1 MVIFALSAWKGSG
14 KDMVADYLV
23 THHGFK
29 RISFADPLKD
39 RVSEQFNIPRA
50 YFDSID
56 FKEAPILSLP
66 VNPKDGFSRM
76 IAEFMFKE
84 FRTAD
89 GQTPIGFAVFD
100 GKFLGTVKSPA
111 PLKSHNFEPLFW
123 TPRALAILE
132 GSGKRAADS
141 DHWVKQAVSQ
151 MQPNGKYV
159 ISDVRFQSEI
169 HSLIKSAQD
178 SVVPIR
184 IERFETSPSQDPSER
199 DLDNY
204 PFPYFI
210 DNSGSKTK
218 NQVFDQILSIIKNK
232 SPMVSDEEENNN

>member
-14 KDMVADYLV
+14 KDMIADHLV

-39 RVSEQFNIPRA
+39 RVSEQFNIPRT

-56 FKEAPILSLP
+56 FKEAPLLSLP
-66 VNPKDGFSRM
+66 VDPKDGFSRM

-89 GQTPIGFAVFD
+89 GQTPIGFTVFD
-100 GKFLGTVKSPA
+100 GKFLGTVKSLQ
-111 PLKSHNFEPLFW
+111 PLRSHNFEPLFW

-151 MQPNGKYV
+151 MRPNGKYV
-159 ISDVRFQSEI
+159 LSDVRYQNEI
-169 HSLIKSAQD
+169 HSLIKAAPN

-204 PFPYFI
+204 PFPYSI
-210 DNSGSKTK
+210 DNRGSKTK
-218 NQVFDQILSIIKNK
+218 DQVFEQILSILKDK
-232 SPMVSDEEENNN
+232 APLVSNEEENIN